1 MKDCS
6 MARRTLFVRFI
17 VLSAIL
23 FGLLSLTSCDMIEDL
38 LATSDEPG
46 TIYGYVVMEDNA
58 SRTNVSVTATNS
70 DGTLT
75 YTTTTDK
82 NGYYCIEQVTPAKY
96 TLTFKKTAYA
106 DAQKSI
112 TLRGGKNA
120 DAGTVTLYISYGYIK
135 GKVTDTDGKPIS
147 KATVTIS
154 NSSSKYSAVSDTKGN
169 YSIKAKQGTY
179 TEIKFDC
186 TCWSTQSMSL
196 GSNKITVSANKTVT
210 VSDYKLTAHH
220 NFESAGVDPKTGKKI
235 NRCSVCGVETPVTGA
250 LWAGVRV
257 SSYGMVADESDP
269 YAFEEFPN
277 VDEMTSFGQTMSSL
291 YEGSTGAYLLI
302 VGTMS
307 SNNTCSLAFPITGTY
322 DHIKGSSKDKYE
334 SYLDAM
340 DDAGYSVWL
349 QVESGDADLET
360 LVELV
365 MNRYGH
371 HSCVKGFG
379 IDVEWHFPV
388 EGSDRGTKLSDT
400 DAQKVLAKVRTYN
413 ENYTVFVKHWREDY
427 LPSKMEG
434 LIYVNDSQ
442 QFHSLDDVKEDFS
455 DWAAYYAPYP
465 VMFQIGYKADRPIW
479 NEFDNPLKEFGEAI
493 LEACTSGND
502 IGIIW
507 VDFTLCDALK
517 KVPTT

>member
-1 MKDCS
+1 MKNCS
-6 MARRTLFVRFI
+6 MTRRTLFVRFI

-58 SRTNVSVTATNS
+58 ARTNVSVTATNS
-70 DGTLT
+70 DGSLT
-75 YTTTTDK
+75 YSTTTDK

-120 DAGTVTLYISYGYIK
+120 DAGTVTLRISYGYIK
-135 GKVTDTDGKPIS
+135 GKVTDSAGNPLA
-147 KATVTIS
+147 KATVTVS
-154 NSSSKYSAVSDTKGN
+154 NSSTKYSAVSDSKGN
-169 YSIKAKQGTY
+169 YSIKAKPGTY
-179 TEIKFDC
+179 STIKFDC
-186 TCWSTQSMSL
+186 TCWSTQSISL
-196 GSNKITVSANKTVT
+196 GSNKITLAAEKTVT
-210 VSDYKLTAHH
+210 VADYKLSAHH
-220 NFESAGVDPKTGKKI
+220 TYESAGVDPKTGKKI
-235 NRCSVCGVETPVTGA
+235 NRCTVCGFETPVTGA

-269 YAFEEFPN
+269 YAFEEFPSAS
-277 VDEMTSFGQTMSSL
+277 EMATFGETMSSL
-291 YEGSTGAYLLI
+291 YPGSTGAYLLI

-307 SNNTCSLAFPITGTY
+307 SNNTCSLAFPVTGSY
-322 DHIKGSSKDKYE
+322 DYIKGSSKDKYE
-334 SYLDAM
+334 SYLDEM
-340 DDAGYSVWL
+340 DAKGYAVWL
-349 QVESGDADLET
+349 QVESGNADLET

-388 EGSDRGTKLSDT
+388 ENSDRGTKLSDT

-517 KVPTT
+517 KVPKN